1 MTARDFRYAL
11 TIIGMG
17 ARSLAAH
24 LDISRRTVERWAAD
38 ELDVEPRV
46 AAWLAELVREI
57 RVNRVDA
64 EEALAACPRPEGWE

>member
-17 ARSLAAH
+17 GRTLAAH

-46 AAWLAELVREI
+46 AAWLAVLVREI
-57 RVNRVDA
+57 RVNRVAAEDA
-64 EEALAACPRPEGWE
+64 IAARPLPDGWE

>member
-17 ARSLAAH
+17 GRTLAAH

-46 AAWLAELVREI
+46 AAWLAVLVREI
-57 RVNRVDA
+57 RVNRVAAEDA
-64 EEALAACPRPEGWE
+64 IAARPLPDDWE